1 MNKKSVALTEEE
13 YEEAIDL
20 LRKGFVLDGH
30 VIKGNERIATIEVLQ
45 ATLGLRLGDVLR
57 LSLDSFVK
65 DGDRYRLD
73 IVEQKTGKERN
84 FTVPMEVYSFIQN
97 YAINN
102 GIGKKAKLFDV
113 GARQVQ
119 RHVGKVFT
127 KMGLDTRCHSTHAF
141 RKLFATQVY
150 KNNNYDIVLVQ
161 HLLQHSSAVTTQL
174 YIGIGNQTVEK
185 ALAETSKFLA

>member
-174 YIGIGNQTVEK
+174 YIGIGNKTVEK
-185 ALAETSKFLA
+185 ALAETSKFLV